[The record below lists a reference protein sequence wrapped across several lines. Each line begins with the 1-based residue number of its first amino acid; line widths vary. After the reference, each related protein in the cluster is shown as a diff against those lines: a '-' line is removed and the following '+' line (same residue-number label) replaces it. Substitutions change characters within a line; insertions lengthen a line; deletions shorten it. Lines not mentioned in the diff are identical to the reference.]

1 MTKQTKV
8 NPATKAQVEALID
21 LVKDAGMNEE
31 AGLLKLATDQIS
43 KKLHKDEPLCVC
55 LEVIGD
61 NGTCP
66 VHGPGFEQ
74 AKADYFT
81 DYGADYQER
90 NDLYSFAMGC

>member
-1 MTKQTKV
+1 MNTQNNLPTKTQIYGLI
-8 NPATKAQVEALID
+8 ATCLGAGLNEA
-21 LVKDAGMNEE
+21 
-31 AGLLKLATDQIS
+31 AGLLTLASGEIS
-43 KKLHKDEPLCVC
+43 KFVRENDEPNCVC

-74 AKADYFT
+74 AKAEYFS

>member
-1 MTKQTKV
+1 MNTYYKTSTEYHD
-8 NPATKAQVEALID
+8 ALDRREAQERAEQAERELN
-21 LVKDAGMNEE
+21 DA
-31 AGLLKLATDQIS
+31 K
-43 KKLHKDEPLCVC
+43 CVC

-74 AKADYFT
+74 AKADYFS
-81 DYGADYQER
+81 DYGADYQEL